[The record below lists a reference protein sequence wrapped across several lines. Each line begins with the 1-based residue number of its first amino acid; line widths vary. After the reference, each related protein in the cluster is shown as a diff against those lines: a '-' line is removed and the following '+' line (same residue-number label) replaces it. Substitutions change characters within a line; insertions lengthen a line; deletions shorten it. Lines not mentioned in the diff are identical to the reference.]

1 MGGKAGKRVAN
12 QPSVVIFLIPQK
24 TSELFS
30 AFSAPKFG
38 GFVFSSYLCSVK
50 PILFTL
56 NRMLMKQ
63 KKTKFCE
70 KSGQKFGSVEHFIY
84 FCRWQDHHLHLLIRH
99 LDLSIDSRISIN
111 KQEKERE
118 LIMGVYI
125 GFVVI
130 AVPCILFLLYCLTP
144 RGKRWLKVNG
154 LL

>member
-1 MGGKAGKRVAN
+1 MN
-12 QPSVVIFLIPQK
+12 
-24 TSELFS
+24 FS
-30 AFSAPKFG
+30 
-38 GFVFSSYLCSVK
+38 
-50 PILFTL
+50 
-56 NRMLMKQ
+56 
-63 KKTKFCE
+63 
-70 KSGQKFGSVEHFIY
+70 
-84 FCRWQDHHLHLLIRH
+84 LHSLLQN
-99 LDLSIDSRISIN
+99 LAVSDLSIDSRISIN